1 MNFLP
6 FPREFDQNEWYIII
20 SAIILVLLL
29 YKLPKRFP
37 VSVTVL
43 LLLFTMST
51 ARVTDHLLA
60 GPHKDFYDIMDTGK
74 YELFD
79 LFSYIPYAPFGY
91 LFIYLYDRF
100 QLKGLLLVL
109 YIIFCSIGG
118 VLFERMVST
127 SFIEFLQY
135 KNWSPYYS
143 LPVYLTVQ
151 PMTILFF
158 KLEKSIHERSLLSSG
173 SQH

>member
-6 FPREFDQNEWYIII
+6 FPRNFDQNEWYIII
-20 SAIILVLLL
+20 SAIVLVLLL
-29 YKLPKRFP
+29 YKLPRRFP
-37 VSVTVL
+37 GSVTVL
-43 LLLFTMST
+43 LLLFTISV

-91 LFIYLYDRF
+91 VFIYLYDRYH
-100 QLKGLLLVL
+100 LKGLRLAL
-109 YIIFCSIGG
+109 YIVCCSIGG
-118 VLFERMVST
+118 ILFEKLVST
-127 SFIEFLQY
+127 SYIEFLQY
-135 KNWSPYYS
+135 KNWNVFNS

-151 PMTILFF
+151 PLTILFF
-158 KLEKSIHERSLLSSG
+158 RLVKSIHEKLLLASDS
-173 SQH
+173 

>member
-6 FPREFDQNEWYIII
+6 FPRDFDQNEWYIII

-29 YKLPKRFP
+29 HKLPKRFP
-37 VSVTVL
+37 GSVTVL
-43 LLLFTMST
+43 LLLFTVSV

-91 LFIYLYDRF
+91 LFIYFYDKHR
-100 QLKGLLLVL
+100 LNGLLLAL
-109 YIIFCSIGG
+109 YIVCCSIGG
-118 VLFERMVST
+118 IIVEWLVST
-127 SFIEFLQY
+127 SYIGFLQY
-135 KNWSPYYS
+135 KNWNVFNS
-143 LPVYLTVQ
+143 LPVYLIVQ
-151 PMTILFF
+151 PLTILFF
-158 KLEKSIHERSLLSSG
+158 KLVKSLHEKSLLASDS
-173 SQH
+173 

>member
-6 FPREFDQNEWYIII
+6 FPRDFDQNEWYIII

-37 VSVTVL
+37 GSVTVL
-43 LLLFTMST
+43 LLLFTVSV
-51 ARVTDHLLA
+51 ARVADHLLA

-91 LFIYLYDRF
+91 LFIYFYDKYR
-100 QLKGLLLVL
+100 LNGLLLAL
-109 YIIFCSIGG
+109 YIVCCSIGG
-118 VLFERMVST
+118 IIVEWLVST
-127 SFIEFLQY
+127 SYIGFLQY
-135 KNWSPYYS
+135 KNWNEFYS
-143 LPVYLTVQ
+143 LPVYLIVQ
-151 PMTILFF
+151 PLTILFF
-158 KLEKSIHERSLLSSG
+158 KLVRSLHEKSLLASDS
-173 SQH
+173 